1 MSTQLST
8 NVEKMLSSL
17 EKTVQLASQYGSEDL
32 HNVNVFTSMAKTICD
47 LELRNQ
53 KVMKALDACKDQ
65 NTVADFERVY
75 ETTLNSGS
83 GRGKKSSKY
92 SEFENTAK
100 QLLASTSARR
110 SQPGTIQDG
119 DVIFENFVSDVDPIT
134 KKVMVHPVKNKKCGH
149 YYEKSSILEVISINR
164 QLRCPVA
171 GCANKNP
178 IIPANLVEDP
188 AFAKLLKERQ
198 STQEDSD

>member
-1 MSTQLST
+1 MIF
-8 NVEKMLSSL
+8 K
-17 EKTVQLASQYGSEDL
+17 
-32 HNVNVFTSMAKTICD
+32 
-47 LELRNQ
+47 
-53 KVMKALDACKDQ
+53 
-65 NTVADFERVY
+65 VY
-75 ETTLNSGS
+75 ESTLNSGS

-164 QLRCPVA
+164 QLRLEILHYSFEFGLNFYLLHYSRCPVA

-178 IIPANLVEDP
+178 IVPSNLVEDP

>member
-1 MSTQLST
+1 MIF
-8 NVEKMLSSL
+8 K
-17 EKTVQLASQYGSEDL
+17 
-32 HNVNVFTSMAKTICD
+32 
-47 LELRNQ
+47 
-53 KVMKALDACKDQ
+53 
-65 NTVADFERVY
+65 VY

-164 QLRCPVA
+164 QLRLETA
-171 GCANKNP
+171 LLFWNFTYIFIYS
-178 IIPANLVEDP
+178 IIPGVLLLVVLI
-188 AFAKLLKERQ
+188 KIL
-198 STQEDSD
+198 